1 MVALC
6 INFVTIVSDGKQM
19 LVSTALVALVVT
31 TIELAEIR
39 IELQQTALDNLVCI
53 FHSLFQ
59 TAVSLCELWILLTV
73 CYSFNLLCRE
83 WVVAPYEVCT
93 CKKSLCRLL

>member
-6 INFVTIVSDGKQM
+6 VNLITVVSNSEQM

-39 IELQQTALDNLVCI
+39 IELQQTALDNLVGI
-53 FHSLFQ
+53 LYSLLQ
-59 TAVSLCELWILLTV
+59 TAVSLGELWVLLTV
-73 CYSFNLLCRE
+73 CDSLNLLSR
-83 WVVAPYEVCT
+83 
-93 CKKSLCRLL
+93 KSSR